1 MSTDPRL
8 FGDFHFL
15 RPEWLWALLPIA
27 FVLFL
32 LWRQQGG
39 ARRWQSVI
47 APHLLE
53 HLVVRPE
60 GRSWL
65 RPSLLL
71 GPALILATLAVAG
84 PSWRREPPP
93 FTQDTAPLV
102 MALDLSETMLVEDI
116 QPSRLERA
124 QQKARDL
131 LAERKGA
138 RTGLLAYSGSA
149 HLVLPLTD
157 DPSVLE
163 AYITSLDPSVMP
175 VPGKDSEAALNVA
188 EGMLADDP
196 TPGTILFLTD
206 GIAADDAAAFAE
218 HSRQSRDQIVVL
230 AVGTEQGGPI
240 PRADGS
246 FGEVSTLDRAG
257 LEAIE
262 SQAGAY
268 VTTVTVDDTDVRRV
282 NRQIATHL
290 TAVQQE
296 NEEGRWRDEGWW
308 LVLPLVLLCLGWF
321 RKGWTIQWES

>member
-1 MSTDPRL
+1 MKTDAGL
-8 FGDFHFL
+8 LGAFHLL
-15 RPEWLWALLPIA
+15 RPEWLWALAPMAL
-27 FVLFL
+27 VLFL
-32 LWRQQGG
+32 LWRQQSSS
-39 ARRWQSVI
+39 RRWQAVI
-47 APHLLE
+47 APHLLA
-53 HLVVRPE
+53 HLIVRPK
-60 GRSWL
+60 GGSWL
-65 RPSLLL
+65 RPSHLL
-71 GPALILATLAVAG
+71 GPVLILAVLAVAG
-84 PSWRREPPP
+84 PSWRREPPS

-102 MALDLSETMLVEDI
+102 IAMDLSESMSVTDI

-138 RTGLLAYSGSA
+138 RSGLLAYAGTA

-175 VPGKDSEAALNVA
+175 VPGKDSVAALSVA
-188 EGMLADDP
+188 GAMLADDP

-206 GIAADDAAAFAE
+206 GISTEEAPAFADFARS
-218 HSRQSRDQIVVL
+218 HRDQVVVL

-240 PRADGS
+240 PRSDGT
-246 FGEVSTLDRAG
+246 FGEVKTLDRVG
-257 LEAIE
+257 LEAVK
-262 SQAGAY
+262 SQADAY
-268 VTTVTVDDTDVRRV
+268 VTVVTVDDTDVRRV

-308 LVLPLVLLCLGWF
+308 LVLPLVILCLGWF
-321 RKGWTIQWES
+321 RKGWTVQWEA

>member
-1 MSTDPRL
+1 MTMATRL

-27 FVLFL
+27 LVLFL
-32 LWRQQGG
+32 LWRQGSG
-39 ARRWQSVI
+39 VRRWQSVI
-47 APHLLE
+47 APQLLE
-53 HLVVRPE
+53 HLIVRPK
-60 GRSWL
+60 GGSWL
-65 RPSLLL
+65 RPSHLL
-71 GPALILATLAVAG
+71 GPVLILAVLAVAG

-102 MALDLSETMLVEDI
+102 MALDLSESMLVEDI

-138 RTGLLAYSGSA
+138 RTGLLAYAGTA

-163 AYITSLDPSVMP
+163 AYITSLEPSVMP
-175 VPGKDSEAALNVA
+175 VQGKDSVAALKVA

-206 GIAADDAAAFAE
+206 GIATGDAPEFAD
-218 HSRQSRDQIVVL
+218 HSRRSRDQIVVL

-240 PRADGS
+240 LRPDGS
-246 FGEVSTLDRAG
+246 FGEVSTLDRPG
-257 LEAIE
+257 LEAVE
-262 SQAGAY
+262 AQADAY

-296 NEEGRWRDEGWW
+296 DEEGRWRDEGWW
-308 LVLPLVLLCLGWF
+308 LVLPLLILCLGWF
-321 RKGWTIQWES
+321 RKGWMIQWEA

>member
-1 MSTDPRL
+1 MTPDAGL
-8 FGDFHFL
+8 FGNFHFL
-15 RPEWLWALLPIA
+15 RPEWLWALVPIA
-27 FVLFL
+27 LVLFL
-32 LWRQQGG
+32 LWRQQS
-39 ARRWQSVI
+39 ATRRWQAVI

-53 HLVVRPE
+53 HLVVRPK

-71 GPALILATLAVAG
+71 GPVLVLATLSAAG

-102 MALDLSETMLVEDI
+102 IALDLSESMLVEDI
-116 QPSRLERA
+116 QPSRLRRA
-124 QQKARDL
+124 QQKATDL

-138 RTGLLAYSGSA
+138 RTGLLAYAGSA
-149 HLVLPLTD
+149 HMVLPLTD

-163 AYITSLDPSVMP
+163 AYITSLEPSVMP
-175 VPGKDSEAALNVA
+175 VPGDDPVAALREA
-188 EGMLADDP
+188 EAMLADDP

-206 GIAADDAAAFAE
+206 GIAVEAAPACAD
-218 HSRQSRDQIVVL
+218 HSRSNRDQIVVL

-246 FGEVSTLDRAG
+246 FGEISTLDRQG

-262 SQAGAY
+262 SQADAY

-296 NEEGRWRDEGWW
+296 DEEGRWRDEGWW
-308 LVLPLVLLCLGWF
+308 LVLPLALLCLAWF
-321 RKGWTIQWES
+321 RKGWTIQWEA